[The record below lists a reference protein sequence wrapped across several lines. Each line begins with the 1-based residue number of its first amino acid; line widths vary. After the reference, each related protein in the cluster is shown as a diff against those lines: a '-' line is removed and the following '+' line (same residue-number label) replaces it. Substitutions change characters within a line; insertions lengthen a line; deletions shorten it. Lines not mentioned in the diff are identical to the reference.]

1 MVLTR
6 DGQLFV
12 KSEINERKKMLHDK
26 FSKLLIVKKTTELL
40 EESES
45 VRIPISDL
53 MERMGHWFPNEDP
66 NKVTGALISWGRYSE
81 YFGYNDNTK
90 SVYLDRGQEVAN

>member
-6 DGQLFV
+6 DGQIFV
-12 KSEINERKKMLHDK
+12 KSEINECKRMLHDK

-45 VRIPISDL
+45 VRIPLSDL
-53 MERMGHWFPNEDP
+53 MERMGN
-66 NKVTGALISWGRYSE
+66 
-81 YFGYNDNTK
+81 
-90 SVYLDRGQEVAN
+90 

>member
-1 MVLTR
+1 VVLTR

-12 KSEINERKKMLHDK
+12 KSEINERKRMLHDK

-45 VRIPISDL
+45 VRIPLSDL
-53 MERMGHWFPNEDP
+53 MERMGH
-66 NKVTGALISWGRYSE
+66 
-81 YFGYNDNTK
+81 
-90 SVYLDRGQEVAN
+90 